1 MFTGIV
7 GARGSVAAITST
19 GDDAR
24 LQIAA
29 GSDYLQGLQEG
40 DSVAV
45 SGVCLTALQP
55 TAAGFLADVS
65 VETLDV
71 TTARGWRVG
80 TPVNLERALTPATAL
95 GGHLVLGHV
104 DGRARLASMHDDGRS
119 RRLVFDAPAALS
131 RYIAEKGSVA
141 LDGVSLTVN
150 AVDGA
155 RFGVNIIPVTQAATT
170 LGALTVG
177 NEVNLEVDVVARYVA
192 RLLRTEEEQR
202 G

>member
-7 GARGSVAAITST
+7 GARGSVAAITPT
-19 GDDAR
+19 GDDVR

-29 GSDYLQGLQEG
+29 ESGYLQGLREG

-55 TAAGFLADVS
+55 TASGFLADVS
-65 VETLDV
+65 VETLGV

-104 DGRARLASMHDDGRS
+104 DGRARLESMHDDGRS
-119 RRLVFDAPAALS
+119 RRLVFEAPAALS
-131 RYIAEKGSVA
+131 RYIAAKGSVA

-150 AVDGA
+150 AVDGQ
-155 RFGVNIIPVTQAATT
+155 RFGVNIIPITQTSTT
-170 LGALTVG
+170 LGALAVG
-177 NEVNLEVDVVARYVA
+177 NEVNLEVDVVSRYVA
-192 RLLRTEEEQR
+192 RLLRTEEEER